1 MNMKPI
7 QKILSDLVKHIK
19 NEEPTDD
26 YSEPNKYNYNRMDF
40 VKKNLSKR
48 DDLYDI
54 GLENLR
60 VLAYQLSIFN
70 KHILSDE
77 TEYGLLP
84 ERKDKKLME

>member
-1 MNMKPI
+1 MKPI
-7 QKILSDLVKHIK
+7 QKILSDLVQHIK

-26 YSEPNKYNYNRMDF
+26 YNEPKKYNYNRMNF

-48 DDLYDI
+48 DDLYEI

-60 VLAYQLSIFN
+60 VLAYQLSLFN

>member
-1 MNMKPI
+1 MKPI
-7 QKILSDLVKHIK
+7 QKILSDLVQHIK

-26 YSEPNKYNYNRMDF
+26 YNEPKKYNYNRMNF

-48 DDLYDI
+48 DDLYEI

-60 VLAYQLSIFN
+60 VLAYQLSLFN
-70 KHILSDE
+70 KHISSDE

-84 ERKDKKLME
+84 ERKDEKLME

>member
-1 MNMKPI
+1 MKPI
-7 QKILSDLVKHIK
+7 QKILSDLVQHIK

-26 YSEPNKYNYNRMDF
+26 YNEPKKYNYNRMNF

-48 DDLYDI
+48 DDLYEI

-60 VLAYQLSIFN
+60 VLAYQLSLFN

-77 TEYGLLP
+77 TEYGWLP

>member
-7 QKILSDLVKHIK
+7 QKILTDLDKHIK

-26 YSEPNKYNYNRMDF
+26 YNEPNKYEYDRMDF
-40 VKKNLSKR
+40 VKNNLSKR

-60 VLAYQLSIFN
+60 VLVYQLSLFN
-70 KHILSDE
+70 QHILTNQESE
-77 TEYGLLP
+77 EINKIITE
-84 ERKDKKLME
+84 K